1 MQDASRQAASK
12 LQPPSHIL
20 LKCLL
25 CFALFVHGSCDF
37 AARRITLPAGFT
49 SRCRLSTGSITFT
62 SGSRPDR
69 IRLSANAI
77 TSCGNR

>member
-1 MQDASRQAASK
+1 MQDAGRQAVSK

-37 AARRITLPAGFT
+37 AATLPAGFT

-62 SGSRPDR
+62 SGSRPDC
-69 IRLSANAI
+69 IRLSTNAI
-77 TSCGNR
+77 TSYGNR